1 MAAVAKCTLSERHG
15 GRQAAWLHFFFLLLF
30 PSSLPLTR
38 LVFKGFLLAEMS
50 PKESAGRSFT
60 SALMET
66 RRFYIFFSLCCCC
79 RCCFRPPPPPPR
91 ETCVPKTLQR
101 RRVISYFSGVSI
113 SDCERTTFLS
123 RVRKDGGDGREECFS
138 VGAREDQNGNK
149 IQNHKTW
156 INIQSDEPL
165 LKICLFLTP
174 VACQRSEDEG
184 LKRIN
189 WLEEKQ
195 KPGVDLLYF
204 NSCFVL
210 SKLHFE
216 IVQKKNNRLLFSY
229 PAVCI

>member
-1 MAAVAKCTLSERHG
+1 MISFFFCVAAVAKCTLSERHG
-15 GRQAAWLHFFFLLLF
+15 GRQAAWLQNFFRRCL
-30 PSSLPLTR
+30 SLGSCLKDFYWPR
-38 LVFKGFLLAEMS
+38 WAEKS
-50 PKESAGRSFT
+50 
-60 SALMET
+60 
-66 RRFYIFFSLCCCC
+66 RRDGASRQRWWKPGDFIYFFSRCCCC
-79 RCCFRPPPPPPR
+79 RCCFRPPPPR

-101 RRVISYFSGVSI
+101 RRVISSFSGVSI

-165 LKICLFLTP
+165 LKICLFLIP
-174 VACQRSEDEG
+174 VTCQRSEDEG
-184 LKRIN
+184 LKIIH